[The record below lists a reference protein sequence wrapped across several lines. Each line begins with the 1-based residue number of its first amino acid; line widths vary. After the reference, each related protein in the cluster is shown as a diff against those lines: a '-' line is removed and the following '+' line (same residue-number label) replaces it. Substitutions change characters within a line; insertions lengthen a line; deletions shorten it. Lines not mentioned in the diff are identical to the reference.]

1 MRVVRINTTAWSEE
15 DFYLETDLTIEQ
27 IEAVIKPIVLEERNN
42 GKEYDNYTLTQA
54 LDKAYPNNDINH
66 YMKLTTISI

>member
-27 IEAVIKPIVLEERNN
+27 IEDVIKPIVLELRGRGND
-42 GKEYDNYTLTQA
+42 YHNYNLTLA
-54 LDKAYPNNDINH
+54 LDKAYPNNHINH